1 MRNRS
6 VGINV
11 RVNEKEKK
19 KLQKNAK
26 KSGLTLSAYLRKT
39 GLGQKIYEIP
49 DENFYKVYTGIVE
62 LKNEFSAKYDEEEIE
77 EKITKI
83 QSDFLDIYNHKDNGD
98 DENGDNKNMGN

>member
-6 VGINV
+6 IGINV

-19 KLQKNAK
+19 KLQRNAK

-62 LKNEFSAKYDEEEIE
+62 LKNEFSAKYDEEEIK

>member
-19 KLQKNAK
+19 KLQRNAK

-62 LKNEFSAKYDEEEIE
+62 LKNEISTMNDEEEIK
-77 EKITKI
+77 EKLTKI
-83 QSDFLDIYNHKDNGD
+83 QSDFLDIYNHKKDG
-98 DENGDNKNMGN
+98 DENGDNKNMGD

>member
-6 VGINV
+6 IGINV

-39 GLGQKIYEIP
+39 GLEQKIYEIP
-49 DENFYKVYTGIVE
+49 DENFYKVYTGIIE
-62 LKNEFSAKYDEEEIE
+62 LKNEISTINDEEEIK
-77 EKITKI
+77 EKLTKI
-83 QSDFLDIYNHKDNGD
+83 QSDFLDIYNHKKDG
-98 DENGDNKNMGN
+98 DENGDNKNMGD

>member
-83 QSDFLDIYNHKDNGD
+83 QSDFLDIYNHKDSGD

>member
-1 MRNRS
+1 MRNRN

-19 KLQKNAK
+19 ILKRNAK

-62 LKNEFSAKYDEEEIE
+62 LKNEFFSKYDEEEIE
-77 EKITKI
+77 KKITKI

>member
-6 VGINV
+6 IGINV
-11 RVNEKEKK
+11 RVSEKEKK
-19 KLQKNAK
+19 KLQRNAK

-83 QSDFLDIYNHKDNGD
+83 QSDFLDVYNHKDNGD

>member
-19 KLQKNAK
+19 KLQRNAK

-39 GLGQKIYEIP
+39 GLGEKIYEIP

-62 LKNEFSAKYDEEEIE
+62 LKNEISAKYDEEEIE

>member
-6 VGINV
+6 IGINV
-11 RVNEKEKK
+11 RVSEKEKK
-19 KLQKNAK
+19 KLQRNAK

>member
-1 MRNRS
+1 MRSRS

-19 KLQKNAK
+19 KLQRNAK
-26 KSGLTLSAYLRKT
+26 KSGLSLSAYLRKT

>member
-6 VGINV
+6 IGINV
-11 RVNEKEKK
+11 RVSEKEKK
-19 KLQKNAK
+19 KLQRNAK

-39 GLGQKIYEIP
+39 GLGQKVYEIP

>member
-1 MRNRS
+1 MRSRS

-26 KSGLTLSAYLRKT
+26 KSGLSLSAYLRKT

-49 DENFYKVYTGIVE
+49 DENFYKVYTRIVE
-62 LKNEFSAKYDEEEIE
+62 LKNEFSAMYDEEEIE

>member
-19 KLQKNAK
+19 KLQRNAK
-26 KSGLTLSAYLRKT
+26 KSGLTLSVYLRKT

>member
-6 VGINV
+6 IGINV

-19 KLQKNAK
+19 KLQRNAK

-83 QSDFLDIYNHKDNGD
+83 QSDFLDIYNHKDSGD

>member
-6 VGINV
+6 IGINV

-19 KLQKNAK
+19 KLQRNAK

-62 LKNEFSAKYDEEEIE
+62 LKNEFSAKYDEDEIK

>member
-19 KLQKNAK
+19 KLQRNAK

-62 LKNEFSAKYDEEEIE
+62 LKNEISTMNDEEEIK
-77 EKITKI
+77 EKLTKI

>member
-1 MRNRS
+1 MRYRTN
-6 VGINV
+6 GINV
-11 RVNEKEKK
+11 RVNESEKR
-19 KLQKNAK
+19 KLKSNAK

>member
-1 MRNRS
+1 MRSRS

-19 KLQKNAK
+19 KLQRNAK

>member
-19 KLQKNAK
+19 KLQRNAK

>member
-6 VGINV
+6 IGINV

>member
-19 KLQKNAK
+19 KLQRNAK

-83 QSDFLDIYNHKDNGD
+83 QGDFLDIYNHKDNGD
-98 DENGDNKNMGN
+98 DENGDNKNMDD

>member
-6 VGINV
+6 IGINV
-11 RVNEKEKK
+11 RVSEKEKK
-19 KLQKNAK
+19 KLQRNAK

-98 DENGDNKNMGN
+98 DENGDNKNMGY

>member
-6 VGINV
+6 IGINV

-62 LKNEFSAKYDEEEIE
+62 LKNELSAKYDEEEIE
-77 EKITKI
+77 EKLTKI

>member
-6 VGINV
+6 IGINV

-19 KLQKNAK
+19 KLQRNEK

>member
-1 MRNRS
+1 MRNRN

-19 KLQKNAK
+19 ILKRNAK
-26 KSGLTLSAYLRKT
+26 KRGLTLSAYLRKT

-62 LKNEFSAKYDEEEIE
+62 LKNEISAKYDEEEIE

-83 QSDFLDIYNHKDNGD
+83 QSNFLNIYNHKKVGD
-98 DENGDNKNMGN
+98 DADGDNKDMDN